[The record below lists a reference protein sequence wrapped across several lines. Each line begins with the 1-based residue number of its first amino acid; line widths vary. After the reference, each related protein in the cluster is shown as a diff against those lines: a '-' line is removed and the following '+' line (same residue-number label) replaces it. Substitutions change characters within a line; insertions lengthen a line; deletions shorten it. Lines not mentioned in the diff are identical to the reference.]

1 MATAPPREAPPDIYL
16 LGSLRSKLVAKLTGL
31 SLRTL
36 QSWHSTDLQPATREP
51 GSRGTPRYYSWV
63 DYQRLCVVSSL
74 REQEVPTQR
83 IRRAIPVLDDLFP
96 GWWEMSLKAYDGPVL
111 GSQSKVHIVLR
122 ENFDVVV
129 DVEGG
134 QTTFRDL
141 LGCEVEDTGRELA
154 RALALLEERGT
165 LFRKHEF
172 RDAVAMKPEV
182 NAGQPTVRNTSLET
196 RFIEALVRSTSV
208 EEVARLYRVGE
219 QHVRRAAEFERA
231 A

>member
-1 MATAPPREAPPDIYL
+1 MR
-16 LGSLRSKLVAKLTGL
+16 
-31 SLRTL
+31 
-36 QSWHSTDLQPATREP
+36 
-51 GSRGTPRYYSWV
+51 
-63 DYQRLCVVSSL
+63 
-74 REQEVPTQR
+74 
-83 IRRAIPVLDDLFP
+83 
-96 GWWEMSLKAYDGPVL
+96 AYDGPVL
-111 GSQSKVHIVLR
+111 GSQSKAHIVLR

-141 LGCEVEDTGRELA
+141 LGCEAEDAGRELA
-154 RALALLEERGT
+154 SALALLEERGV

-196 RFIEALVRSTSV
+196 RFVEALVRSTSV
-208 EEVARLYRVGE
+208 SEVARLYRVGE
-219 QHVRRAAEFERA
+219 QYVRRATEFERA